1 MNLKDIIDIVTAEQN
16 VFEWFVS
23 RMFCTTASPAQKY
36 ISLGSKTLDYKE
48 KDHWKKVNYYIKRDV
63 IAISDVDSVIPDANE
78 VELWAKDMFADDV
91 DAWSWMSNIEN
102 LRKLEREA
110 LHCTEQKRKWLALCK
125 EFKIFVYGKKEGYT
139 NVSAQTIHSWVIL
152 SDDLKGIAKFV
163 TVDSK
168 RKELKRR
175 LAPSNPLFR
184 NIKNMP
190 GKSYLS

>member
-1 MNLKDIIDIVTAEQN
+1 MQSIALYRAEAK
-16 VFEWFVS
+16 
-23 RMFCTTASPAQKY
+23 MA
-36 ISLGSKTLDYKE
+36 GTLQG
-48 KDHWKKVNYYIKRDV
+48 V
-63 IAISDVDSVIPDANE
+63 
-78 VELWAKDMFADDV
+78 
-91 DAWSWMSNIEN
+91 
-102 LRKLEREA
+102 
-110 LHCTEQKRKWLALCK
+110 Q
-125 EFKIFVYGKKEGYT
+125 IFVYGKKEGYT

-175 LAPSNPLFR
+175 LAPNNPLFR